1 MIKNWNPE
9 KLKQNILNQLAQNA
23 DEAGQFIVDD
33 ARRRLLAQ
41 TELPKWR
48 KYRAEM
54 VAKGLAYE
62 VERKGNEII
71 IRVGVKTSKRSKRHG
86 FFIEMGSIRYPAN
99 PWLRPAVFQNAGMIV
114 ELLIGK
120 K

>member
-1 MIKNWNPE
+1 MLKNWNPE
-9 KLKQNILNQLAQNA
+9 KLKRDILDKLEENA
-23 DEAGQFIVDD
+23 KEAGQFVVDD

-48 KYRAEM
+48 KYRAKM
-54 VAKGLAYE
+54 VAGGLTYA
-62 VERKGNEII
+62 VERKGNEIV
-71 IRVGVKTSKRSKRHG
+71 IRIGVKTSEKSKRHG

-99 PWLRPAVFQNAGMIV
+99 PYLRPAVFQNAGMIIA
-114 ELLIGK
+114 LLTGK